1 MTVVVYKL
9 SEIVTGKMT
18 SCVQIVRNCGWEND
32 CSCEYF
38 VNILVRNCDWENDCS
53 CLQTVRNCDLKND

>member
-18 SCVQIVRNCGWEND
+18 SCVQIVRNCDWELIVA
-32 CSCEYF
+32 
-38 VNILVRNCDWENDCS
+38 VNILSTFWSEIVIGKMNVVVYKLSEI
-53 CLQTVRNCDLKND
+53 VI